1 MKRVSAL
8 VIAMLL
14 ALTMIA
20 PASMA
25 AKDTKSDGSVL
36 KIETSTPED
45 GAKGVSVENLS
56 VKLTMNKEMCSIT
69 KAQKKHNQSVIK
81 LTDPK
86 GKKIKV
92 TAYYSPDYP
101 NQVMIVS
108 AVSNSKTQRFDSATE
123 YTLTIGKSF
132 TSADGSTFADK
143 QVISFT
149 TLNQT
154 RSMEIY
160 MVLMVLMMGGM
171 IFFTTRSA
179 KKNLEKEK
187 EKKNEVSHVNP
198 YKEAKRTGKT
208 VEEIVEEDRK
218 RKAKAAEAAE
228 RRRAE
233 IEALEAEIRAEEAK
247 QYNKRVS
254 ARRPISAAGSEYKVK
269 VVTNQAKN
277 SQSTNPKGQSGKQKN
292 KKGGK
297 KK

>member
-36 KIETSTPED
+36 KIETSTPEN

-154 RSMEIY
+154 RSMAIY
-160 MVLMVLMMGGM
+160 LSL
-171 IFFTTRSA
+171 I
-179 KKNLEKEK
+179 
-187 EKKNEVSHVNP
+187 H
-198 YKEAKRTGKT
+198 
-208 VEEIVEEDRK
+208 I
-218 RKAKAAEAAE
+218 
-228 RRRAE
+228 
-233 IEALEAEIRAEEAK
+233 
-247 QYNKRVS
+247 
-254 ARRPISAAGSEYKVK
+254 
-269 VVTNQAKN
+269 
-277 SQSTNPKGQSGKQKN
+277 
-292 KKGGK
+292 
-297 KK
+297 